1 MTSIF
6 KKTSDDSEINKEIS
20 WNDFIGTPDY
30 NLYYYSHIFWNIY
43 YTYIHLPKKQSFHNH
58 FRIYCSTQVQISP
71 KSWVKSE
78 WKSD

>member
-30 NLYYYSHIFWNIY
+30 NLYYYSHIF
-43 YTYIHLPKKQSFHNH
+43 
-58 FRIYCSTQVQISP
+58 
-71 KSWVKSE
+71 
-78 WKSD
+78 